1 MSKKNT
7 TKFPLRPKTK
17 RAKSNPTQSIQFI
30 LFPPSSSQS
39 DEAIHAPLGR
49 QQRLTSGP
57 ASPRRRHQRQRHSPC
72 PWAPSRPPL
81 KLPNQSINQSN
92 DQTTSGRFP
101 PHRAARLPPPR
112 SEPRRPPDS
121 RVPCATYL
129 RRPRPRLPRLVA
141 GCSGWVV
148 ARGGGGKNGR
158 KRWEGGVRRARSL
171 GERR

>member
-39 DEAIHAPLGR
+39 DEAIHAPLGK

-72 PWAPSRPPL
+72 PWAPSRPP
-81 KLPNQSINQSN
+81 
-92 DQTTSGRFP
+92 
-101 PHRAARLPPPR
+101 PPR
-112 SEPRRPPDS
+112 SEPRRPPGS
-121 RVPCATYL
+121 RVPCATCL
-129 RRPRPRLPRLVA
+129 RRLPPRPRLPRLVA

>member
-39 DEAIHAPLGR
+39 DEAIHAPLGK

-72 PWAPSRPPL
+72 PWAPSRPP
-81 KLPNQSINQSN
+81 PETSQSIDQSN
-92 DQTTSGRFP
+92 KLWSIS
-101 PHRAARLPPPR
+101 PHRAVQLRLPPR
-112 SEPRRPPDS
+112 SEPRRPPGS
-121 RVPCATYL
+121 RVPCATCL
-129 RRPRPRLPRLVA
+129 RRLPPRPRLPRLVA